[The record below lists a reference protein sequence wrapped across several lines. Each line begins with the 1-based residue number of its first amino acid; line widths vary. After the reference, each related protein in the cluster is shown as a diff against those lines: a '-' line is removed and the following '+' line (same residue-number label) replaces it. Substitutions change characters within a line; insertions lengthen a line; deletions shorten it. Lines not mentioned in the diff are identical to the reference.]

1 MVFHR
6 SAAGEIGFV
15 SHFLVVGVAD
25 WVGFVKLHPG
35 RLGGNPDF
43 DILGSKRDA
52 AVWRARFV
60 TPPVFGVA
68 LSSIT
73 QRIIPQNRSK
83 VKDQSAKLWNRPF
96 GCAQGRLFGDVV
108 FP

>member
-1 MVFHR
+1 VR
-6 SAAGEIGFV
+6 QIGFV

-43 DILGSKRDA
+43 DISGSKRDA

-68 LSSIT
+68 LSSIR
-73 QRIIPQNRSK
+73 QRIIPPMKSSMSSDIFSVTLK
-83 VKDQSAKLWNRPF
+83 FLH
-96 GCAQGRLFGDVV
+96 
-108 FP
+108 